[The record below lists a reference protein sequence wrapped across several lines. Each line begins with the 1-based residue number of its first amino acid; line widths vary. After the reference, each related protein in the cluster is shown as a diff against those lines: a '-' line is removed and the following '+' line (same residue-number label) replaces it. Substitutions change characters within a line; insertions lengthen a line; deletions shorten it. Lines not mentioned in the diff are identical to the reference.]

1 MVSVSFVSISEAIV
15 EHVNM
20 VLVDIDD
27 DGVMLTAL
35 MVGAVF

>member
-1 MVSVSFVSISEAIV
+1 MSRSEAVV

-20 VLVDIDD
+20 VLVDMDEE
-27 DGVMLTAL
+27 GVMLTAL